1 METYT
6 EKAIKAIATGNA
18 PAEQAA
24 LEAVIAE
31 AVKKA
36 VKETRRQD
44 QQQALHNTA
53 LLMENY
59 RALKGY
65 EGRAVDSADAARLQG
80 AEIQGET
87 DAMHM
92 ATVGESVT
100 VAPFK
105 KRPDALWLYR
115 GLWEM
120 TGDDMGGPFVSLAIP
135 LKSPAQRG
143 NFDCWNTVVEG
154 FTFAPGKKKRNAMR
168 ELEALLYTVKVNK
181 KSNKNQ

>member
-80 AEIQGET
+80 AEIQGEAWLRSIRKNKART
-87 DAMHM
+87 AVMLAHL
-92 ATVGESVT
+92 TPPWTSW
-100 VAPFK
+100 
-105 KRPDALWLYR
+105 KRKPAKGPRLHVRRLPLALHG
-115 GLWEM
+115 GLDRRRS
-120 TGDDMGGPFVSLAIP
+120 G
-135 LKSPAQRG
+135 
-143 NFDCWNTVVEG
+143 
-154 FTFAPGKKKRNAMR
+154 
-168 ELEALLYTVKVNK
+168 
-181 KSNKNQ
+181 